1 MHNDDDDDDH
11 PLLVE
16 LASLRQTAA
25 RFQASHEAHAAAI
38 KLQRHTFD
46 VSRIHEHAA
55 SLEQE
60 NARLTHEISIL
71 HAHPEV
77 PPHPAVAQVQEL
89 SLALR
94 RVSDK
99 IDLTEQTLL
108 ERTSELV
115 QARSEFARS
124 RQTADGAYEL
134 AARMRAREEAAKA
147 RERELELK
155 AYASEEERRMVDLVV
170 QEYAD
175 LVRNLEGRKSAH
187 DTPSIA
193 NGSTSTT
200 TLVDTLQDGKSNL
213 HRMLTEF
220 STESEN
226 LHATIAEL
234 DAQVS
239 TLQMTLEAERI
250 TASHDRT
257 LFSQTKT
264 ELDKLN
270 LEDQTAAKMVTRY
283 MKFSQASTN
292 ALQQQITTLKTRHAS
307 TIATL
312 EVQLSIAESQ
322 LESER
327 ARTVRLQDA
336 LDELCPD
343 LARESYG
350 RRREVALRLALL
362 SREEGVAEFMRR
374 WARRAREL
382 YARCYNATQPVSSED
397 AVQEAFHRIVTDA
410 ESLLSTLD
418 DDIQLSDGTHM
429 SGSQARMALSR
440 AAVDALRGELQDE
453 MQKRIEAIRKS
464 ASSLPNGHLDGI
476 TLRIEGLAQPE
487 DTSSPEGDGDPEE
500 QLLTPNGN
508 ALPEYTER
516 PVELSQPQDA
526 DSPVSMVGAPEETV
540 DDPFLVSAP
549 VAPPATGITEH
560 TIVQE
565 EINCL
570 PSASIQGTASTSA
583 TLLVEEPNTASVR
596 THSPAVSMLDL
607 REDLHPSCAKEP
619 PTTDVAPIH
628 ALPSDTPISSAP
640 VQAEDDTVIPPMSIS
655 TSTPAEPH
663 AVLDTP
669 SPIDPPPTLLSELG
683 ATKHRYDALQRAFR
697 DCSLALKDLKRTL
710 ASSSPSPHTRTKHGQ
725 HLEVALARIDDFAE
739 DARVELEIRIADE
752 ELTVRG
758 FEMVLSIPAALVDAD
773 ERTEVEASARA
784 FVDGTDGGVTKA
796 LDKFGKKLED
806 VQHDVAVVKR
816 AVHGLAMSEGE
827 GEAGEWRD
835 EDGDE
840 SSDAGAAAGWTGWTA
855 GLLGAVATPS
865 RSQTPV
871 ETFGAVM
878 TSPRLRHAA
887 SLKQLHAQN
896 STQESTADDGPLAGL
911 NLRIP
916 MPMTSPSHARWGHL
930 GLGRAMEGETR
941 PRTLSAMYALG
952 GLRSSS
958 IALGV
963 GLGGSPSPAR
973 ARGMTGLG
981 LRMRM
986 ESVSSQ
992 GYDMDDTQGTNEVQD
1007 LGGVE

>member
-25 RFQASHEAHAAAI
+25 RFQHEAHAAAI

-77 PPHPAVAQVQEL
+77 PPHPAVAQVQDL

-115 QARSEFARS
+115 QARSELARA
-124 RQTADGAYEL
+124 RQSADGAYEL

-147 RERELELK
+147 RERELVLK
-155 AYASEEERRMVDLVV
+155 AHASEEERRMVDLVV

-213 HRMLTEF
+213 HRVLAEF

-234 DAQVS
+234 DAKVS
-239 TLQMTLEAERI
+239 TLRMTLDAERI

-257 LFSQTKT
+257 LLSQTKT

-327 ARTVRLQDA
+327 ARTARLQDA

-382 YARCYNATQPVSSED
+382 YARCYNAAQPVSSED
-397 AVQEAFHRIVTDA
+397 AVREAFHRVVTDA

-418 DDIQLSDGTHM
+418 DDIQLSDGTPT
-429 SGSQARMALSR
+429 SGSQARITLSR
-440 AAVDALRGELQDE
+440 AAVDALRSELQDE
-453 MQKRIEAIRKS
+453 IQRRIEVIRKS
-464 ASSLPNGHLDGI
+464 ALSLPNGHSDGT
-476 TLRIEGLAQPE
+476 TLRIEDLAQPE
-487 DTSSPEGDGDPEE
+487 NTSSPEGDGGPEE

-516 PVELSQPQDA
+516 PVELPQPQDA
-526 DSPVSMVGAPEETV
+526 ASPVSMVGAPEETV

-549 VAPPATGITEH
+549 IAPPATGITER

-570 PSASIQGTASTSA
+570 PSASIQDTASTSA
-583 TLLVEEPNTASVR
+583 TLLVEEPSVR

-607 REDLHPSCAKEP
+607 REDLHPSCAEES
-619 PTTDVAPIH
+619 PTTDIAPIH
-628 ALPSDTPISSAP
+628 ALPSDTPISSVP
-640 VQAEDDTVIPPMSIS
+640 VQAEDDTIPSTSIS

-669 SPIDPPPTLLSELG
+669 SPIDAPPTLLSELG
-683 ATKHRYDALQRAFR
+683 ATKDRYDALQRAFR
-697 DCSLALKDLKRTL
+697 DCSLALKELKRTL
-710 ASSSPSPHTRTKHGQ
+710 ASSSPSPHTRTKHRQ

-739 DARVELEIRIADE
+739 DARVELEIRIADD

-758 FEMVLSIPAALVDAD
+758 FEMVLSIPATLVDAD

-827 GEAGEWRD
+827 AGEWRD
-835 EDGDE
+835 DDDDE
-840 SSDAGAAAGWTGWTA
+840 SRDAGAAAGWTGWTA
-855 GLLGAVATPS
+855 GLLGAPATPS

-887 SLKQLHAQN
+887 SLKQLHVQN

-930 GLGRAMEGETR
+930 GLGHAMEGETR
-941 PRTLSAMYALG
+941 PRTLSAMYAVG

-986 ESVSSQ
+986 GSVSSQ
-992 GYDMDDTQGTNEVQD
+992 GYDMDDTQGTNGVQD

>member
-1 MHNDDDDDDH
+1 
-11 PLLVE
+11 
-16 LASLRQTAA
+16 
-25 RFQASHEAHAAAI
+25 
-38 KLQRHTFD
+38 
-46 VSRIHEHAA
+46 
-55 SLEQE
+55 
-60 NARLTHEISIL
+60 
-71 HAHPEV
+71 
-77 PPHPAVAQVQEL
+77 
-89 SLALR
+89 
-94 RVSDK
+94 
-99 IDLTEQTLL
+99 
-108 ERTSELV
+108 
-115 QARSEFARS
+115 
-124 RQTADGAYEL
+124 
-134 AARMRAREEAAKA
+134 MRAREEAAKA

-155 AYASEEERRMVDLVV
+155 AHASEEERRMVDLVV

-193 NGSTSTT
+193 NGSTSMT
-200 TLVDTLQDGKSNL
+200 TLVDTLQDGKSSL
-213 HRMLTEF
+213 HRILAEF

-234 DAQVS
+234 DAKVS
-239 TLQMTLEAERI
+239 TLQMTLDAERI

-257 LFSQTKT
+257 LLSQTKT

-327 ARTVRLQDA
+327 ARTARLQDA

-382 YARCYNATQPVSSED
+382 YARCYNAAQPVSSED
-397 AVQEAFHRIVTDA
+397 AVQEAFYRVVTDA

-418 DDIQLSDGTHM
+418 DDIQLSDGTHT
-429 SGSQARMALSR
+429 SGSQARITLSR
-440 AAVDALRGELQDE
+440 AAVDALRSELQDE
-453 MQKRIEAIRKS
+453 MQRRIEAIRKS
-464 ASSLPNGHLDGI
+464 ALSLPNGHLDRT
-476 TLRIEGLAQPE
+476 TLRIEVLAQPE
-487 DTSSPEGDGDPEE
+487 NTSSPDGDGGPEE

-516 PVELSQPQDA
+516 PVELPQPQDA
-526 DSPVSMVGAPEETV
+526 DSPVSMVGASEETV

-549 VAPPATGITEH
+549 IAPPATGITEC

-570 PSASIQGTASTSA
+570 PSASIQDTASTSA
-583 TLLVEEPNTASVR
+583 TLLVEEPSVR

-607 REDLHPSCAKEP
+607 REDLHSSCAEES
-619 PTTDVAPIH
+619 PTTDIAPIH
-628 ALPSDTPISSAP
+628 ALPSDTPILSVP
-640 VQAEDDTVIPPMSIS
+640 VQAEDDTIPSTSIS

-669 SPIDPPPTLLSELG
+669 SPIDAPPTLLSELG

-697 DCSLALKDLKRTL
+697 DCSLALKELKRTL
-710 ASSSPSPHTRTKHGQ
+710 ASSSPSPHTRTKHRQ

-739 DARVELEIRIADE
+739 DARVELEICIADD

-816 AVHGLAMSEGE
+816 VVHGLAMSEGE
-827 GEAGEWRD
+827 AGEWRD
-835 EDGDE
+835 DDDDE
-840 SSDAGAAAGWTGWTA
+840 SRDAGAAAGWTAWTA
-855 GLLGAVATPS
+855 GLLGAPATPS

-896 STQESTADDGPLAGL
+896 STQESTVDDGPLAGL

-930 GLGRAMEGETR
+930 GLGHAMEGETR
-941 PRTLSAMYALG
+941 PRTLSAMYAVG

-986 ESVSSQ
+986 GSVSSQ
-992 GYDMDDTQGTNEVQD
+992 GYDMDDTQGTNGVQD